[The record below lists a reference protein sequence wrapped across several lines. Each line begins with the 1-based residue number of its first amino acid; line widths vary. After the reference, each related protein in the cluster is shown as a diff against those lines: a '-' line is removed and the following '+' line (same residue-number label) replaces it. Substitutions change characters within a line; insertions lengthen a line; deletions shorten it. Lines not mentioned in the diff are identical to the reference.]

1 MRGRS
6 AVSKYAQTTKVP
18 VDRSRA
24 EIETILERYGSDGF
38 AYASMKGRAMIEF
51 MAHNRRIKFIV
62 DLPDAGA
69 QEFTLTPTG
78 KARAATA
85 AREAYET
92 AVRQRWRS
100 LTLLVK
106 AKLEAVESG
115 IESFEDEFMPHTV
128 LPSGR
133 TVAEEMQ
140 PQIERAYTSGT
151 VAPLQ
156 IEGGHQ

>member
-1 MRGRS
+1 M
-6 AVSKYAQTTKVP
+6 SKYAQNTKVP

-38 AYASMKGRAMIEF
+38 AYASMAGRAMIEF
-51 MAHNRRIKFIV
+51 MAHGQRIKLV
-62 DLPDAGA
+62 VTLPDP
-69 QEFTLTPTG
+69 ESRDFTLTPTG
-78 KARAATA
+78 KDRAKAA

-115 IESFEDEFMPHTV
+115 IVTFEDEFMPHTV

-133 TVAEEMQ
+133 TVAEELQ
-140 PQIERAYTSGT
+140 PQISKAYEDRS

-156 IEGGHQ
+156 IEGAKP